1 MNNKR
6 VRLFKKSDYFK
17 YIILF
22 FVFGLIFIRLFNI
35 FVYPSFE
42 ILSALIILGVCLV
55 GLILVW
61 IDEVLGRQNLE
72 EVNLELKTKQAE
84 LIQSEKMAA
93 MGRLAGGV
101 AHELNNP
108 LTGIVGSVELLL
120 LRLKKSESDCGKC
133 FSILETVKKEGVRCQ
148 DLAKNLL
155 HFSRKKKAKMKQV
168 DVNQVIEDTFKI
180 VAFQLSQPGA
190 PVKVIKNFATTL
202 PSVLADSDQLEQVIM
217 NLVINGRDAMP
228 EGGTLTITTRAH
240 DGRVSIDFSDTGTG
254 IPEELKSRI
263 FEPLFSTKGEGKG
276 TGLGLSITRDIIIA
290 HKGEISLKSKPGE
303 GTTFTIVL
311 PAYEMP
317 AYAPR

>member
-6 VRLFKKSDYFK
+6 KKLFKKSDYFK
-17 YIILF
+17 YIILL
-22 FVFGLIFIRLFNI
+22 FVFGLISIRLFNI

-42 ILSALIILGVCLV
+42 ILSALIILGVCMV

-120 LRLKKSESDCGKC
+120 LRLKKSGSDCSKC
-133 FSILETVKKEGVRCQ
+133 FSILETVKKEGTRCQ

-155 HFSRKKKAKMKQV
+155 RFSRKKKAKMIPV
-168 DVNQVIEDTFKI
+168 DVNQVMEDTFKI
-180 VAFQLSQPGA
+180 VAFQLSRPGA
-190 PVKVIKNFATTL
+190 PVKLIKNFASTL
-202 PSVLADSDQLEQVIM
+202 PLVLADPDQLEQVIM

-228 EGGTLTITTRAH
+228 EGGTLTITTRVH

-254 IPEELKSRI
+254 IPEELKPRI
-263 FEPLFSTKGEGKG
+263 FEPLFTTKGEGKG
-276 TGLGLSITRDIIIA
+276 TGLGLSITRDIMTA
-290 HKGEISLKSKPGE
+290 H
-303 GTTFTIVL
+303 
-311 PAYEMP
+311 
-317 AYAPR
+317 